1 MLIQNNTPQIIISV
15 HFVFLYLNLLTRSYH
30 YLKQETIY
38 LSLIK
43 VSVSIVL
50 HCYIVTKNRCICF
63 YYLLYF
69 LSDSG
74 NHCCG
79 TVFALLTAKFTLKTK
94 KNQNKIMKVQHSQL
108 EVVLKNI
115 KLYYKKNAF
124 KWKVT
129 FICYCNDYN
138 LSNRLELMKKVSYSV
153 QS

>member
-1 MLIQNNTPQIIISV
+1 M
-15 HFVFLYLNLLTRSYH
+15 HFVFLYLNLLTRSDH

-38 LSLIK
+38 QSLIK

-74 NHCCG
+74 NQCCG

-94 KNQNKIMKVQHSQL
+94 KTKQNNESTTIRSCFKKYKI
-108 EVVLKNI
+108 VLQEKC
-115 KLYYKKNAF
+115 L
-124 KWKVT
+124 
-129 FICYCNDYN
+129 
-138 LSNRLELMKKVSYSV
+138 
-153 QS
+153 